1 MKGLVLAAGRGKRLN
16 DITQGENKCL
26 IKLNGKAVIQYA
38 VEKLCNIKEITEC
51 VVVVGYKAEEVM
63 KIIGNEVAG
72 IKITYCRQYEQKG
85 LIHAL
90 ETATEALRGDDFMM
104 VLGDEVILDNQYQ
117 KSVTDFL
124 QSDDMCKIGIIEVDD
139 IELVK
144 KTYTFRYDEQ
154 LHMIDFWEK
163 PDKPYNNFMG
173 TGNVL
178 FGEEV
183 LDMLDQVPV
192 NPIRGE
198 RELVGLF
205 NLLIEQKKHIS
216 SFVVGSQY
224 INLNTRNDLEMLQQ
238 TLKEAI
244 VEV

>member
-38 VEKLCNIKEITEC
+38 VEKLCSINEITEC

-63 KIIGNEVAG
+63 KIVGNEVAG

-90 ETATEALRGDDFMM
+90 ESATEALRGDDFMM

-124 QSDDMCKIGIIEVDD
+124 QSDDMCKIGIIEADD

-163 PDKPYNNFMG
+163 PDKPYNSFMG

-178 FGEEV
+178 FRDEV
-183 LDMLDQVPV
+183 LNMLDQVPV

-205 NLLIEQKKHIS
+205 NYLIEQKQHIS

-224 INLNTRNDLEMLQQ
+224 INLNTRNDLELLQKA
-238 TLKEAI
+238 LKEAV